1 MLAYCGEGKNAGT
14 ETRCQEKLP
23 IEDILENMQLA
34 DFCFPLKSALVYF
47 MDSIYFDIE
56 KDVTDE
62 NIGKMY
68 DFMQIISVDIE
79 KFIEIQQR
87 NK

>member
-1 MLAYCGEGKNAGT
+1 
-14 ETRCQEKLP
+14 
-23 IEDILENMQLA
+23 MQLA

>member
-1 MLAYCGEGKNAGT
+1 M
-14 ETRCQEKLP
+14 
-23 IEDILENMQLA
+23 EDILENMHLA

-62 NIGKMY
+62 NIQKMY
-68 DFMQIISVDIE
+68 DFLQIIAADLE
-79 KFIEIQQR
+79 RFIEIQQR
-87 NK
+87 NNQSKN